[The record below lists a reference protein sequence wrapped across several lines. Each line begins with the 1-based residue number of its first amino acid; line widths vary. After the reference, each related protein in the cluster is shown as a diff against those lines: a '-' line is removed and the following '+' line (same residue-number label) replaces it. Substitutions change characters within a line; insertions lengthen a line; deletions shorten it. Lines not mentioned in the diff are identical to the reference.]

1 MFSKTYILLQG
12 CQTCFSVFSLLQNS
26 LENKS
31 SFMDLVILISKKCY
45 CCESMKRICIL

>member
-1 MFSKTYILLQG
+1 MFSKTYILLHR

-31 SFMDLVILISKKCY
+31 SFNVPQFYGFSHSNIKETLL
-45 CCESMKRICIL
+45 L

>member
-12 CQTCFSVFSLLQNS
+12 CQTCFSVYSLLQNS

-31 SFMDLVILISKKCY
+31 SFNVPQFYGFSHSNIKETLL
-45 CCESMKRICIL
+45 L

>member
-12 CQTCFSVFSLLQNS
+12 CQLQNS

-31 SFMDLVILISKKCY
+31 SFNVHQFYGFSHSNIKEMLL
-45 CCESMKRICIL
+45 L